1 MPDTYSKL
9 FEPIDIGPLHLRN
22 RICMA
27 PMHTKYA
34 SESGEVSQ
42 KLIDYFV
49 ERAKGGVGLIVVENT
64 CVDWETGKGDG
75 NPVTIHDDRFRPAL
89 HELVKSVHRWGAK
102 IIPELHHVGRQT
114 FKSNLNGRS
123 PLSASAIQSE
133 VGGDMPRAMSEVEI
147 WQAVDNFRNAA
158 RRAKE
163 AGFDGVELHGAH
175 GYLFNCFLSPRTNH
189 RTDKW
194 GGSFENRSRFAVET
208 VRAVREAIGPDFP
221 LFFRMS
227 AAESTE
233 GGLTLE
239 EGLRYAKLLESEGV
253 DCLDITHG
261 TYESIKHFPMQ
272 GDPLDQ
278 LVYLAE
284 AVKKAVSIPVIAV
297 GSLGIDPAVAERVLA
312 EGKADMIHFGRE
324 LLAEPRLVEKI
335 RDGRFDEARKCIRC
349 NECTGSIDKGHYLAC
364 AVNPECGYEYK
375 HATPPN
381 LKGRRVVVV
390 GAGPAGL
397 EYAVTAAAGGAEVHL
412 LEKQADIGGLA
423 GVCSRN
429 DYKNPEICRLVDYYR
444 VMLEK
449 RGVELHLGV
458 EADAEAVMEYSPDN
472 VVLAMGSDPMELPV
486 AGSEKMQ
493 IAIDKL
499 LDGGAGLGKRVSVVG
514 GSGVGLDVAIY
525 LAQRDHEVTVLE
537 MTDSIAG
544 ELSGHLRWHLLEMA
558 EAAGVSILKGHAVR
572 EVTDTGVVVEHDGRR
587 FELACDNTLS
597 AVGFRRVATAPL
609 IDQLSRQGVAA
620 EVLGDMAGAGHFMDA
635 IHSAFWQAVEA

>member
-1 MPDTYSKL
+1 MSDTYTRL
-9 FEPIDIGPLHLRN
+9 FEPINIGRLRIKN
-22 RICMA
+22 RTCMA

-34 SESGEVSQ
+34 SESGEVTP

-75 NPVTIHDDRFRPAL
+75 NPVTIHDDRFRPGL
-89 HELVKSVHRWGAK
+89 HELVKSVHRYGAK

-114 FKSNLNGRS
+114 FRSNLGGRS

-133 VGGDMPRAMSEVEI
+133 VGGDMPRAMNEVEI

-175 GYLFNCFLSPRTNH
+175 GYLFNCFLSPRTNK
-189 RTDKW
+189 RSDKW

-239 EGLRYAKLLESEGV
+239 EGLRYARLLQSEGV

-284 AVKKAVSIPVIAV
+284 AVKKAVGIPVIAV
-297 GSLGIDPAVAERVLA
+297 GSLGIDPAVAESVLV
-312 EGKADMIHFGRE
+312 EGKADLIHFGRE

-335 RDGRFDEARKCIRC
+335 REGRFDEARKCIRC

-375 HATPPN
+375 HATPPD
-381 LKGRRVVVV
+381 LKDKRIVVV

-412 LEKQADIGGLA
+412 IEKQADIGGLA

-449 RGVELHLGV
+449 RGVKLHLGV
-458 EADAEAVMEYSPDN
+458 EAAAAAVMEYSPDK

-486 AGSEKMQ
+486 AGSERMQ

-499 LDGGAGLGKRVSVVG
+499 LDGGAGLGKRVGVVG
-514 GSGVGLDVAIY
+514 GSGVGLDVAIF
-525 LAQRDHEVTVLE
+525 LAQRGHEVTVLE

-558 EAAGVSILKGHAVR
+558 EAAGVTILTGHAVR
-572 EVTDTGVVVEHDGRR
+572 EVTDTGVVVEYKGSR
-587 FELACDNTLS
+587 FEIPCDNTLS
-597 AVGFRRVATAPL
+597 AVGFRRVETAPL
-609 IDQLSRQGVAA
+609 IEQLGRQGVHA
-620 EVLGDMAGAGHFMDA
+620 EILGDMAGAGHFMDA